1 MASKTVNAQRIEF
14 KVNNEEYR
22 MDRYKSK
29 TVLVF
34 KKIDGVY
41 DFVEAK
47 QVLRLKLNEIDSQQ
61 YNLEITKKYNTRYLG
76 SKLASLLK

>member
-47 QVLRLKLNEIDSQQ
+47 QVLRLKLN
-61 YNLEITKKYNTRYLG
+61 TRYLG